1 MDFYNELGVSKDA
14 SDVEIKK
21 AYRKLSMENHPDK
34 NPDPIAHEKFKQIN
48 EAYETLGDSEKKNMY
63 DLEHSMGGKMPQGFP
78 FPHPFA
84 GGFPGG
90 GFPGG
95 GFPGGGFPGGGGP
108 GGGGPGG
115 GIRVHHGGAGMPSD
129 INDIFETFFGGMN
142 MGGMNSNPNIRIF
155 RNGRPVH
162 SRPQKPAPLE
172 KNISITLDQ
181 AYNGFNIN
189 LELERIVNRG
199 GIETTEKE
207 TIPIVI
213 PKGIENAECIILSEM
228 GNISKD
234 NIKGEIH
241 ITVQIESHDIFVR
254 NKLDLYCKKTI
265 SLRDALC
272 GFSIEIPHLN
282 GKMLRLTNQNQHNVV
297 KPGFLK
303 EIPNFGMIRND
314 STGKLILEFEIEYP
328 DTLTQTKRD
337 ELMKIL

>member
-1 MDFYNELGVSKDA
+1 MDFYNALGVSKDA

-34 NPDPIAHEKFKQIN
+34 NPDPSAHEKFKQIN

-63 DLEHSMGGKMPQGFP
+63 DLEQSMGGKMPQGFP

-95 GFPGGGFPGGGGP
+95 G
-108 GGGGPGG
+108 
-115 GIRVHHGGAGMPSD
+115 IRVHHGGAGMPPD

-142 MGGMNSNPNIRIF
+142 MGGMNGHPNIRIF
-155 RNGRPVH
+155 HNGRPLH

-172 KNISITLDQ
+172 KTISIALDQ

-189 LELERIVNRG
+189 LELERMVHRG
-199 GIETTEKE
+199 GIETIEKE

-213 PKGIENAECIILSEM
+213 PKGIEHAECIILSEM

-234 NIKGEIH
+234 NIKGDIH
-241 ITVQIESHDIFVR
+241 ITVQIESHELFVR
-254 NKLDLYCKKTI
+254 DKLDLYCKKTI

-314 STGKLILEFEIEYP
+314 STGKLILEFEIEFP